1 MTIVFA
7 ASIRARLKKKYL
19 HKFTTLAVISRLK
32 KEVLHCM
39 QIRAILMGDN
49 QSLVSTSATTNDTP
63 RMATLEEVGEWNTL
77 VLMLMASSRTKLYCG
92 DE

>member
-1 MTIVFA
+1 
-7 ASIRARLKKKYL
+7 
-19 HKFTTLAVISRLK
+19 
-32 KEVLHCM
+32 
-39 QIRAILMGDN
+39 MGDN